1 MKFIHEAGFARLA
14 VSSMVSLSKPMQQII
29 RRDSPGFALPSILI
43 ASIIMLT
50 VLVSAVSA
58 ASSISKSV
66 EDQYYLKHAK
76 EAAESGA
83 ARANACLNK
92 DLSVAVWSQNNLPLK
107 PNTNCDGSVVTG
119 ASAYVHTG
127 SNFRTKF
134 TVGTVTASAS
144 HIKVT
149 SIGETELFRTS
160 SPSSVQETYTYNL
173 VTNVPLSEVTST
185 YSSSGIFEV
194 CGIING
200 EAWCWGD
207 NNYGQLGD
215 GTLTDSNVPV
225 RTLRESGAL
234 LGKTDKYVAVGN
246 LTACIV
252 TTTNEI
258 YCMGHNSAGQVGDGT
273 TTNRSVPTPVDTSTG
288 LAGKTI
294 TGIVANEGVMCA
306 IASGDVYCWGS
317 AGWGKLGNGQATTNA
332 LKPVRV
338 SMIGATDGKTVTE
351 IASTP
356 QSRSSCAIAA
366 GQAYCWGY
374 NDRGQLGDQTTTQ
387 RNSPV
392 PVYTGGA
399 LGTRTVVDLAVAGG
413 AEFDAAAA
421 AGTPDK
427 TRRGHAC
434 AVTSDG
440 KLFCW
445 GSNQYGQMGQGT
457 SSVTA
462 QMEPIMVNGLLSTK
476 TVVSTATA
484 YATPCALTADNLM
497 YCWGSNH
504 HGVVGDNTT
513 THRYAPV
520 AVVVQNPGLLDKTIT
535 FITGGV
541 NRNCAIAS
549 GTTYCWGLNS
559 QGQLGD
565 GTYTSRYVPT
575 EAIFLKK
582 RTNSLYY

>member
-1 MKFIHEAGFARLA
+1 
-14 VSSMVSLSKPMQQII
+14 MQQII

-50 VLVSAVSA
+50 VLVAAVSA
-58 ASSISKSV
+58 ASSISKAV
-66 EDQYYLKHAK
+66 DDQYYLRHAK

-83 ARANACLNK
+83 ARATACLNK
-92 DLSVAVWSQNNLPLK
+92 DLSVAVWSQNSLPLK
-107 PNTNCDGSVVTG
+107 PNTNCDGSAITG

-127 SNFRTKF
+127 TNFRTKF
-134 TVGTVTASAS
+134 TVGTVTTSAT

-149 SIGETELFRTS
+149 SIGETELLRAS
-160 SPSSVQETYTYNL
+160 SSNSVRETHTYNL
-173 VTNVPLSEVTST
+173 VTNVPLSVVTST

-200 EAWCWGD
+200 ETWCWGD

-215 GTLTDSNVPV
+215 GTLTDSIVPV
-225 RTLRESGAL
+225 RTLRESGVL

-258 YCMGHNSAGQVGDGT
+258 YCMGHNASGQVGDGT
-273 TTNRSVPTPVDTSTG
+273 TTNRSEPTLVDTSTG

-294 TGIVANEGVMCA
+294 TGIVANEGAMCA

-317 AGWGKLGNGQATTNA
+317 GAYGKLGNGSTTSSSI
-332 LKPVRV
+332 PVRASV
-338 SMIGATDGKTVTE
+338 IGTVNSKTVTG

-356 QSRSSCAIAA
+356 QSRSTCAIAS
-366 GQAYCWGY
+366 GSAYCWGS

-399 LGTRTVVDLAVAGG
+399 LGARTVVDLAVAGG
-413 AEFDAAAA
+413 GEFNPAAA
-421 AGTPDK
+421 AGTADK
-427 TRRGHAC
+427 TRRGHVC
-434 AVTSDG
+434 AATSDG

-462 QMEPIMVNGLLSTK
+462 QTEPIMVNGLLSTK

-497 YCWGSNH
+497 YCWGQNH
-504 HGVVGDNTT
+504 YGQVGDGST

-520 AVVVQNPGLLDKTIT
+520 AVTVQNPGLLGKTISY
-535 FITGGV
+535 ISGGV
-541 NRNCAIAS
+541 NRNCATADGS
-549 GTTYCWGLNS
+549 TYCWGLNGN
-559 QGQLGD
+559 GQLGD
-565 GTYTSRYVPT
+565 GTTINRSVPT
-575 EAIFLKK
+575 EATFLKK
-582 RTNSLYY
+582 RTNSMYY

>member
-1 MKFIHEAGFARLA
+1 
-14 VSSMVSLSKPMQQII
+14 MQQII

-50 VLVSAVSA
+50 VLVAAVSA
-58 ASSISKSV
+58 ASSISKAV
-66 EDQYYLKHAK
+66 DDQYYLRHAK

-83 ARANACLNK
+83 ARATACLNK
-92 DLSVAVWSQNNLPLK
+92 DLSVAVWSQNSLPLK
-107 PNTNCDGSVVTG
+107 PNTNCDGSAIGG
-119 ASAYVHTG
+119 ASAYVYTG
-127 SNFRTKF
+127 TNFRTKF
-134 TVGTVTASAS
+134 TVGTVTTSAT

-149 SIGETELFRTS
+149 SIGETELLRAS
-160 SPSSVQETYTYNL
+160 SSNSVRETHTYNL
-173 VTNVPLSEVTST
+173 VTNVPLSVVTST

-200 EAWCWGD
+200 ETWCWGD

-215 GTLTDSNVPV
+215 GTLTDSIVPV

-252 TTTNEI
+252 TTTDEI
-258 YCMGHNSAGQVGDGT
+258 YCMGHNASGQVGDGT
-273 TTNRSVPTPVDTSTG
+273 TTNRSEPTLVDTSTG

-294 TGIVANEGVMCA
+294 TGIVANEGAMCA

-317 AGWGKLGNGQATTNA
+317 GAYGKLGNGSTTSSSI
-332 LKPVRV
+332 PVRASV
-338 SMIGATDGKTVTE
+338 IGTVNSKTVTG

-356 QSRSSCAIAA
+356 QSRSTCAIAS
-366 GQAYCWGY
+366 GSAYCWGS

-399 LGTRTVVDLAVAGG
+399 LGARTVVDLAVAGG
-413 AEFDAAAA
+413 SEFNAAAA

-427 TRRGHAC
+427 TRRGHVC
-434 AVTSDG
+434 AATSDG

-462 QMEPIMVNGLLSTK
+462 QTEPIMVNGLLSTK

-497 YCWGSNH
+497 YCWGQNH
-504 HGVVGDNTT
+504 YGQVGDGST

-520 AVVVQNPGLLDKTIT
+520 AVTVQNPGLLDKTISY
-535 FITGGV
+535 ISGGV
-541 NRNCAIAS
+541 NRNCATADGS
-549 GTTYCWGLNS
+549 TYCWGLNGN
-559 QGQLGD
+559 GQLGD
-565 GTYTSRYVPT
+565 GTTTNRSVPT
-575 EAIFLKK
+575 EATFLKK
-582 RTNSLYY
+582 RTNSMYY